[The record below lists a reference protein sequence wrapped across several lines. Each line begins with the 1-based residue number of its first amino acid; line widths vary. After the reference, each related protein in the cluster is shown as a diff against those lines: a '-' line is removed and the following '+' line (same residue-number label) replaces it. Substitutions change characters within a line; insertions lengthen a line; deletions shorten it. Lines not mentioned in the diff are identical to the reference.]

1 MAKKDD
7 GVRILVMARRRTGG
21 RDETLGKHHGEI
33 RPIRFR
39 VLDLL
44 SHHHRRRRRRRRR
57 RLHRHD
63 LVPHLLVTGDRSVQ
77 EERGRVLDVEHL
89 TVPIG
94 DVGAGDLEGL
104 GLIM

>member
-1 MAKKDD
+1 MAKKGD

-44 SHHHRRRRRRRRR
+44 SHCRRRRL

-77 EERGRVLDVEHL
+77 EERGRALDVEHL